1 MTMAL
6 VIFFLLASPEYYS
19 KLQAELDANFKDK
32 TGPLNPNLL
41 SSLPWLNAVINE
53 ALRLG
58 SPFFL
63 PRLAPAGGMELDG
76 HFLPEGTIVAL
87 AAYSQQTSP
96 DNFYPDTLA
105 FRPDRWLPG
114 GLGKNSKC
122 EKSALA
128 SFSSG
133 PYVCV
138 AKVFAYQEM
147 RYVLARLILAY
158 DMHCPP
164 NFDTEGFRMGILNMR
179 TTILEKTLWVHVER
193 RPGVNIE
200 QYL

>member
-1 MTMAL
+1 MAL
-6 VIFFLLASPEYYS
+6 VIFFLLASPEYYRR
-19 KLQAELDANFKDK
+19 LQAELDAHFIDK
-32 TGPLNPNLL
+32 TGPLDSSLL
-41 SSLPWLNAVINE
+41 SPLPWLNAVINE

-63 PRLAPAGGMELDG
+63 PRVTPAGGMNLDG
-76 HFLPEGTIVAL
+76 HFLPEGTVVAL

-96 DNFYPDTLA
+96 DNFYPDPLA
-105 FRPDRWLPG
+105 YRPDRWLPG
-114 GLGKNSKC
+114 GLGKDSKC
-122 EKSALA
+122 EKTALS

-158 DMHCPP
+158 DMHLPP
-164 NFDTEGFRMGILNMR
+164 NFDTEGFRKGILNMR
-179 TTILEKTLWVHVER
+179 TTTLEKTLWVHVER
-193 RPGVNIE
+193 RSGVNME
-200 QYL
+200 QFL